1 MYSEN
6 SHGIDDSRIS
16 GTIYTVVH
24 KDQYR
29 VEVSFYR
36 PYDPSTGAGI
46 PLNIDKRWV
55 HNLAIVSYV
64 LGLTACLWKLLVTWL
79 ESQLQLH
86 LIRKKMSFIV
96 LSLQPI
102 KIFQDL
108 WSSSNNN

>member
-1 MYSEN
+1 MLYSEN

-16 GTIYTVVH
+16 GTIYTVAH

-55 HNLAIVSYV
+55 QLLVVSYI
-64 LGLTACLWKLLVTWL
+64 LGLTACFWKLSMACTWV
-79 ESQLQLH
+79 S
-86 LIRKKMSFIV
+86 IAVAF
-96 LSLQPI
+96 
-102 KIFQDL
+102 D
-108 WSSSNNN
+108 